1 MVASARQ
8 NYGGRWLYRGD
19 VFDVPDDSE
28 ADDME
33 AMHIAYRA
41 DEPEAP
47 QEYKREDMQTTSAT
61 TPKGR
66 QRGRYRNRNLKA
78 TL

>member
-1 MVASARQ
+1 MVAGARQ

-19 VFDVPDDSE
+19 VFEVPNDSE

-33 AMHIAYRA
+33 AMRIAFRA
-41 DEPEAP
+41 DMPDEPDDYLH
-47 QEYKREDMQTTSAT
+47 QDMKTTSAT

-66 QRGRYRNRNLKA
+66 TRGRYGNRNLKA